1 MRQEDQ
7 AAKLWKCFIED
18 EGNVVMLDEN
28 MLEKIVHKASMCMSE
43 MDWMEFRF
51 RIYCKNKSTKAL
63 SSCRELIEYSENIFN
78 ANDYVLE
85 LLNVYCCLCEE
96 HGQYHNAIIGYQ
108 KSIQKVQS
116 LRIDSRSNLFL
127 EDLPIQQLEKL
138 KALYE
143 GKARCLA
150 IVGANG
156 KL

>member
-1 MRQEDQ
+1 MTQEQ

-18 EGNVVMLDEN
+18 EGNVVMLDED
-28 MLEKIVHKASMCMSE
+28 MLEKIVHKASLCMCE

-51 RIYCKNKSTKAL
+51 RIYSKNKSTKAL
-63 SSCRELIEYSENIFN
+63 SSCRELIEYSENILN
-78 ANDYVLE
+78 ADDYVLG
-85 LLNVYCCLCEE
+85 LLNVYCGMCEE

-116 LRIDSRSNLFL
+116 LRIDSQSNPFL
-127 EDLPIQQLEKL
+127 EDLPIQQLEQL

-150 IVGANG
+150 IIGANG
-156 KL
+156 RL